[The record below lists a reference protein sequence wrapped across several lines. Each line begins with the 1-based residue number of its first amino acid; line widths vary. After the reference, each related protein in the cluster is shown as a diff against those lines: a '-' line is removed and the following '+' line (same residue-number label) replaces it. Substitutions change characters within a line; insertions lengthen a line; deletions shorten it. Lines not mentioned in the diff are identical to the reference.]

1 MRTTKPDWNNRTLA
15 RMYSNKQLRDDYP
28 IQRARGLWD
37 HLQKSL
43 LIHSIAGNYPIPP
56 IAIVH
61 AELDGAKADFIIDG
75 NQRVSTVIDFLS
87 GVKDKNGNYPDSAF
101 PLHEETP
108 EVYLDGSDKPYE
120 LAGKYFDELDKDVQ
134 ADIESKNIQIQRI
147 EDASD
152 EEIEELFARWNNGTP
167 LSKQQKARGLMGT
180 KNSILL
186 GKLQKHHF
194 MQNVARFTKL
204 QRRRSDDDAVILQTM
219 MLLMEDEIEFKS
231 FVANNILEFAHE
243 LRNRDITNIAK
254 EIEGFMEYLEK
265 TEASSPLFK
274 RRDLPTLFMVV
285 KKAIEEGIEPE
296 VFGAWLE
303 DFNNA
308 ITVRLRDKAIVK
320 TRYKDFTSA
329 GSVKKKNVMGRKAEM
344 LKHFDEFIKQF
355 DGATANQEVA
365 VSKEEPM

>member
-1 MRTTKPDWNNRTLA
+1 
-15 RMYSNKQLRDDYP
+15 
-28 IQRARGLWD
+28 
-37 HLQKSL
+37 
-43 LIHSIAGNYPIPP
+43 
-56 IAIVH
+56 
-61 AELDGAKADFIIDG
+61 
-75 NQRVSTVIDFLS
+75 
-87 GVKDKNGNYPDSAF
+87 
-101 PLHEETP
+101 
-108 EVYLDGSDKPYE
+108 
-120 LAGKYFDELDKDVQ
+120 
-134 ADIESKNIQIQRI
+134 
-147 EDASD
+147 
-152 EEIEELFARWNNGTP
+152 
-167 LSKQQKARGLMGT
+167 
-180 KNSILL
+180 
-186 GKLQKHHF
+186 
-194 MQNVARFTKL
+194 
-204 QRRRSDDDAVILQTM
+204 
-219 MLLMEDEIEFKS
+219 MEDEIEFKS

-243 LRNRDITNIAK
+243 LRNRDITDIAK

-365 VSKEEPM
+365 VSKEEPMWTDDDIKEDEKGKKKKDNKEPVKA